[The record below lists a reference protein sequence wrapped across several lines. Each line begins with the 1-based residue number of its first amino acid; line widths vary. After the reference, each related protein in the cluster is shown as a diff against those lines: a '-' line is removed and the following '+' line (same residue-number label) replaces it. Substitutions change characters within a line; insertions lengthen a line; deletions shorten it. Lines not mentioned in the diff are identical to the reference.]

1 MSEISLEP
9 LSYKNQCLHWTP
21 GDFDLSKWAGDDPV
35 YLYNLG
41 QMKNRLEFMK
51 KSWPEAEIFY
61 AMKANSHPQ
70 VLRTLQ
76 KTGAGA
82 DVVSGGEIRRAL
94 ENGFSPRQ
102 IVFSGV
108 GKSAAEISFSVD
120 LNLYQI
126 NVESVPELHRIS
138 QIAKQKNKKISVSLR
153 INPNM
158 SIDTHPYIATGLYE
172 NKFGIEI
179 SEWPGIKT
187 LLKSNPLVELCG
199 LSLHLGSQM
208 LEFSG
213 WQEALR
219 KTKDFYLE
227 MKKDFPT
234 VERFDVGGGLGI
246 FYDRQNLTGEE
257 KLLQQYVEIS
267 RQELGSL
274 KARIQTEPGRW
285 LVAHSCLIVA
295 RVEYVKKTAHKNF
308 LIVNTG
314 MHHLLR
320 PALYEAFHQFKP
332 LRQFSGRSEETYD
345 IVGPICESADFLGKS
360 RRLPEVR
367 EGEHLVLMDTGA
379 YGFSMSSDYNLQTP
393 VSEICL

>member
-1 MSEISLEP
+1 MSTHILEP
-9 LSYKNQCLHWTP
+9 LSYKNQCLHWNP
-21 GDFDLSKWAGDDPV
+21 GEIDLSRWAGEDPV
-35 YLYNLG
+35 YLYNLK
-41 QMKNRLEFMK
+41 QIQSRFELMK

-61 AMKANSHPQ
+61 AMKANSHPE
-70 VLRTLQ
+70 VLRTL
-76 KTGAGA
+76 KKSGSGA

-108 GKSAAEISFSVD
+108 GKSSNEISYSID

-126 NVESVPELHRIS
+126 NVESVPELLRIS
-138 QIAKQKNKKISVSLR
+138 QISRQKNKKISISLR

-158 SIDTHPYIATGLYE
+158 SIDTHPYIATGLNE

-179 SEWPGIKT
+179 SEWPEIKKI
-187 LLKSNPLVELCG
+187 LKTNHLVELCG

-227 MKKDFPT
+227 MKKDFST

-246 FYDRQNLTGEE
+246 FYDKQDFAAEE

-267 RQELGSL
+267 RKELASL

-285 LVAHSCLIVA
+285 LVAHAGVILA
-295 RVEYVKKTAHKNF
+295 RVEYVKKTSHKNF

-320 PALYEAFHQFKP
+320 PSLYEAFHQILP
-332 LRQFSGRSEETYD
+332 LKQIKGRDEQLYD
-345 IVGPICESADFLGKS
+345 VVGPICESADFLGKA

-367 EGEHLVLMDTGA
+367 EGEHVVLLDTGA

-393 VSEICL
+393 AQEICL